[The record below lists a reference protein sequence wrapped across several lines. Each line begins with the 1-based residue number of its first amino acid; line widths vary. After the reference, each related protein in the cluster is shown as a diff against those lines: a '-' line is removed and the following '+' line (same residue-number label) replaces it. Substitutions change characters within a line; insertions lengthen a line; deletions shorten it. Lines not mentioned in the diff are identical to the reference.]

1 VTWFLKEKWRT
12 EAGRSDRVTST
23 KVTQKSTALS
33 QNSSNFVFEK
43 HWKNSEEF
51 RDCRSIK
58 GRFQQYFVHGDSL
71 DCASWE
77 HDFEDCL
84 KYEDKNDLKA
94 AKRVIDNETLRR
106 KERLKNHYSNNVWKK
121 RDAPPEDWAKP
132 LPEHLTKGYENS
144 FLDLKSK
151 ELKGELHYLF
161 LCCLLMSFFIS
172 RPPHFIRSCCE
183 LIDAIHLFLYD
194 YVNWLNPPIYSSTV
208 FDLDVLIYRIKV
220 PLEKRNCAIDG
231 LVFCNLEARED
242 TF

>member
-1 VTWFLKEKWRT
+1 
-12 EAGRSDRVTST
+12 
-23 KVTQKSTALS
+23 
-33 QNSSNFVFEK
+33 
-43 HWKNSEEF
+43 
-51 RDCRSIK
+51 
-58 GRFQQYFVHGDSL
+58 VHGDSL

-161 LCCLLMSFFIS
+161 LCCL
-172 RPPHFIRSCCE
+172 PHVIF
-183 LIDAIHLFLYD
+183 HLKASPSHPKL
-194 YVNWLNPPIYSSTV
+194 LRTHRCNPPLFV
-208 FDLDVLIYRIKV
+208 RLCKLIKPSY
-220 PLEKRNCAIDG
+220 L
-231 LVFCNLEARED
+231 
-242 TF
+242 